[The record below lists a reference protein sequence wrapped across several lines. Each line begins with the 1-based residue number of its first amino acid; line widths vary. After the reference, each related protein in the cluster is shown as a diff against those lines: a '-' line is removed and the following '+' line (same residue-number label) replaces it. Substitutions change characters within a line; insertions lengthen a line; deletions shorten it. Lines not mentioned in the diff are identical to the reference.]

1 MATDTYDPLDTY
13 DGLPD
18 DFDGA
23 IRGVFFGYDTNYM
36 GGDKLALIAEIVS
49 DELEEPE
56 KLLFGTGKDWEPDKS
71 PKGTK
76 ISREG
81 KQQYHKQSGCG
92 LLIKAMREAG
102 AEDVLR
108 ERIKGGLSPFDAAL
122 YDGLNFHWERKEF
135 VYKLDDG
142 DKTTSRLLPSK
153 FIGVVGEKANGK
165 GSGKAASAKADKPKA
180 EKAAKEEAADDGDAG
195 GGDVTSII
203 NELPTK
209 VRSKLIAKAAAADTV
224 EEFVASVEALELVET
239 DVLMQIAPAIF
250 TEANAD

>member
-1 MATDTYDPLDTY
+1 MATDTYDPLETY

-23 IRGVFFGYDTNYM
+23 VRGSFFGYDTNYM
-36 GGDKLALIAEIVS
+36 SGDKLALIAEIVS

-92 LLIKAMREAG
+92 LLVKAMREAG

-108 ERIKGGLSPFDAAL
+108 ERIKDGLGPFDAAF

-142 DKTTSRLLPSK
+142 DKTTSRLLPTK
-153 FIGVVGEKANGK
+153 FLGIVGEKANG
-165 GSGKAASAKADKPKA
+165 AAKSSKKADAKKEEKPA
-180 EKAAKEEAADDGDAG
+180 KAAKEEAKSDDSDD
-195 GGDVTSII
+195 DVTSVI
-203 NELPTK
+203 EGLATK

-224 EEFVASVEALELVET
+224 EEFVASVESLELVET

-250 TEANAD
+250 AEANAD